1 MPVDLSDNT
10 VGLDSIWSGF
20 EEGASDL
27 RLLPNG
33 RLGRIT
39 KVRTRCGKPVFRGC
53 DGKLLCRHGEM
64 ASFILTRNSKSGK
77 CVPVDDLYACDC
89 RTTDGLFT
97 KDDTPAA
104 PMTTDLFRLLKNLGA
119 EQASAVD
126 CKTESVHY
134 RAFGDLWINSKNK
147 IVCKHGR
154 GPVTREKT
162 GCCDLR
168 VPKRRHSA
176 LSFRM
181 EKSTKH
187 GTRPPRGRYGVC
199 KLKCEEDEPYY
210 SPEEELQC
218 ESVLT
223 PSTHAVLAA

>member
-1 MPVDLSDNT
+1 MPANLSDNT
-10 VGLDSIWSGF
+10 VGLDSIWDGF
-20 EEGASDL
+20 EEGTRDL

-39 KVRTRCGKPVFRGC
+39 KIRTRGGYPVFKGC
-53 DGKLLCRHGEM
+53 DGKLLCRHGEL
-64 ASFILTRNSKSGK
+64 ASFILARNSKSDSRK

-89 RTTDGLFT
+89 TTTDGLFT
-97 KDDTPAA
+97 KNDVPDA
-104 PMTTDLFRLLKNLGA
+104 PRTVDLFRLLKNLGA

-126 CKTESVHY
+126 SKAESVHY
-134 RAFGDLWINSKNK
+134 RAFGDIWINSKNK

-154 GPVTREKT
+154 GPVAREKK

-168 VPKRRHSA
+168 VPKRRQSA

-199 KLKCEEDEPYY
+199 ALACEA
-210 SPEEELQC
+210 C
-218 ESVLT
+218 
-223 PSTHAVLAA
+223 